1 MKQHIV
7 RFLHAGCLCLAV
19 SLTSAFA
26 QSSQLLTVDL
36 PFAFQVNNQQFPA
49 GHYRVSVE
57 AGHPAVM
64 LQNAESKQSV
74 FSISSPI
81 RSQKIRE
88 KASLVF
94 SRYDDRYFLSKIW
107 LTGTDSGRDLPPS
120 RAERELAVRL
130 AKCAAKPGTEVV
142 AVLGPPK

>member
-26 QSSQLLTVDL
+26 QSSQMLTVDL

-49 GHYRVSVE
+49 GHYRVSVD

-64 LQNAESKQSV
+64 LQNVKSKQSV
-74 FSISSPI
+74 FSISSPL
-81 RSQKIRE
+81 RSAKIRE
-88 KASLVF
+88 SASLVF
-94 SRYDDRYFLSKIW
+94 TRYNDRYFLSQIW
-107 LTGTDSGRDLPPS
+107 MTGTDSGRGLPPS

-130 AKCAAKPGTEVV
+130 AKSDTEVV
-142 AVLGPPK
+142 AALGPK

>member
-36 PFAFQVNNQQFPA
+36 PFAFEVNNQQFPA
-49 GHYRVSVE
+49 GHYQVRTE
-57 AGHPAVM
+57 AGLPTVQLRA
-64 LQNAESKQSV
+64 ADCKRSV

-81 RSQKIRE
+81 QSGKIRE
-88 KASLVF
+88 GGALVF
-94 SRYDDRYFLSKIW
+94 NRYDDRYFLSQIW
-107 LTGTDSGRDLPPS
+107 LPGTDSGRDLRPS
-120 RAERELAVRL
+120 RTERELARRW
-130 AKCAAKPGTEVV
+130 AQSAPKPDTKVV

>member
-64 LQNAESKQSV
+64 LQNTESKQSV
-74 FSISSPI
+74 FSISSPL
-81 RSQKIRE
+81 RGEKIRE

-94 SRYDDRYFLSKIW
+94 SRYNDRYFLSQIW
-107 LTGTDSGRDLPPS
+107 MTGTDSGRGLPPG

-130 AKCAAKPGTEVV
+130 AKSDAKPGTQVV

>member
-64 LQNAESKQSV
+64 LQNVKSKQSV
-74 FSISSPI
+74 YTISSPTQ
-81 RSQKIRE
+81 SEKIRE
-88 KASLVF
+88 VGSLVF
-94 SRYDDRYFLSKIW
+94 SRYNDRYFLSKIW

-120 RAERELAVRL
+120 RTERELARRW
-130 AKCAAKPGTEVV
+130 AQSAPKPGTEIV
-142 AVLGPPK
+142 AVLGPQK

>member
-49 GHYRVSVE
+49 GHYRVRVE
-57 AGHPAVM
+57 AGQPAVM
-64 LQNAESKQSV
+64 LQNVESKQSV

-81 RSQKIRE
+81 QTGKIRE

-94 SRYDDRYFLSKIW
+94 TRYNDRYFLSKIW
-107 LTGTDSGRDLPPS
+107 MIGTDSGRDLGPS
-120 RAERELAVRL
+120 RTERELVRRM
-130 AKCAAKPGTEVV
+130 AQSAQKPSTEVV

>member
-36 PFAFQVNNQQFPA
+36 PFAFEVNNQQFPA

-57 AGHPAVM
+57 AGHPAVL
-64 LQNAESKQSV
+64 LQNVKSKQAMYT
-74 FSISSPI
+74 ISSPM
-81 RSQKIRE
+81 RSEKLRE
-88 KASLVF
+88 VGSLVF
-94 SRYDDRYFLSKIW
+94 SRYNDRYFLSKIW
-107 LTGTDSGRDLPPS
+107 MTGTDSGRGLPPS
-120 RAERELAVRL
+120 RTERELTRSL
-130 AKCAAKPGTEVV
+130 AKSAPKPDIEVV